1 MARDD
6 NEVKYKGMKLE
17 GKGFSKKRR
26 SGMRSSHD
34 YIMAKRLGLGRF
46 AYRRISCFC
55 APCRDHL
62 DLPFDERFSGSA
74 NECILAPMMQMRN
87 KKGEVLRETYNDW
100 HIAHLEERKDS
111 KKEEYFQCIADTM
124 QELGKNMSNQVHAG
138 NFCAYWYVI
147 FYFIHK
153 YCTIFTSLLAA

>member
-1 MARDD
+1 
-6 NEVKYKGMKLE
+6 
-17 GKGFSKKRR
+17 
-26 SGMRSSHD
+26 MRSSYD
-34 YIMAKRLGLGRF
+34 DIMAKRLGLGRF

-100 HIAHLEERKDS
+100 YIAHLEERKDS

-147 FYFIHK
+147 FD
-153 YCTIFTSLLAA
+153 